1 MSNFW
6 FTIIYFYIPLFILF
20 YVILFIRKKI
30 NEHNIGY
37 YAPNISK
44 FQSIFDDV
52 ESLHKQSNLFQL
64 RLDYLFRNFYQLKKD
79 FEDEYNR
86 INWTD
91 NQNKSIMQ
99 HYQRLFDGYYNA
111 MRKEVKLIRKTLNQ
125 SIKSYV
131 DRKIDSINDNDIDEC
146 NCNNVIS

>member
-1 MSNFW
+1 M
-6 FTIIYFYIPLFILF
+6 
-20 YVILFIRKKI
+20 
-30 NEHNIGY
+30 
-37 YAPNISK
+37 
-44 FQSIFDDV
+44 
-52 ESLHKQSNLFQL
+52 ESSHKQSNLLQL
-64 RLDYLFRNFYQLKKD
+64 RLDYLFHNFYRLKKD

-99 HYQRLFDGYYNA
+99 HYQRLFDDYYNA

-131 DRKIDSINDNDIDEC
+131 DSKIDSINDNDIDEC
-146 NCNNVIS
+146 NCNNVAGYTNLIVSLFNFQIINNR